1 MAATPAGKDKTPAPT
16 HPLIRLNAAV
26 AIVCLGS
33 STTCALLLL
42 DEEDLTRDDD
52 DPPPRTDGTASRF
65 ATLAMAE
72 VVDGRVKDVA
82 VVPTVVKMMA
92 VVMVD
97 GRMVS

>member
-1 MAATPAGKDKTPAPT
+1 MAATPAGKDNTPAPT

-33 STTCALLLL
+33 STTCALLL

-52 DPPPRTDGTASRF
+52 DPPPRIDGTASRF
-65 ATLAMAE
+65 ATLAMSE

-97 GRMVS
+97 GRMVG